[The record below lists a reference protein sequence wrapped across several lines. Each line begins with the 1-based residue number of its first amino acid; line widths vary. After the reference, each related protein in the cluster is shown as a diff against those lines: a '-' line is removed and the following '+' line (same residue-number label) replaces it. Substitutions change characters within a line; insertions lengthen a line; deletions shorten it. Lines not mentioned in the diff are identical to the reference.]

1 MKTVAALAGI
11 GLVLACASGSTDVSQ
26 PTVSS
31 AVVKP
36 PPPVVEEP
44 ATASASASATA
55 PELPANAKVYE
66 RAVLRTLEK
75 VKKHRGLPLKK
86 AILSYSLDR
95 ETLLSKTKQ
104 KMKEEIPA
112 GYVVLQGESLR
123 ALGLIPVDYD
133 LEAGFL
139 KLLQGRVAGF
149 YDPDEKALY
158 LLDDLTRSQEDETL
172 PHELIHALQD
182 QSFSIGKY
190 LDFRKGDGDKTAAFQ
205 HVIEGDATLAGL
217 EITYGKKLEIDVDA
231 MRSAFYE
238 NTSSSEEGADT
249 PSIMVWSLI
258 SPYTDGLGFIKAV
271 RDKGGWDAVN
281 SVFADMPVTTEQTLH
296 FEKYQAHEQALPVP
310 AIPSKKLGADFKVGI
325 DEVNGELGLRLMLQ
339 QWTKDETAFAAA
351 AGWGGDRFV
360 VFESSSG
367 TEKSYAVAS
376 YTKMDSKADADE
388 YAHVLSKQFGARC
401 KERKDLGPMTWLQ
414 RGKDVVIV
422 AGPYT
427 RGATTKSAGDCKL
440 ASAWL
445 NEILDAK

>member
-1 MKTVAALAGI
+1 MRIAFVLLGLA
-11 GLVLACASGSTDVSQ
+11 ACASASTDTTRPIASSKVKAPPTIIEQ
-26 PTVSS
+26 P
-31 AVVKP
+31 A
-36 PPPVVEEP
+36 PVIP
-44 ATASASASATA
+44 SASASAEPPL
-55 PELPANAKVYE
+55 PENAKVYE
-66 RAVLRTLEK
+66 RAVQRTLEK
-75 VKKHRGLPLKK
+75 VKKHRGLPVKEPVR
-86 AILSYSLDR
+86 SYSLDR

-104 KMKEEIPA
+104 KMKEEIPE
-112 GYVVLQGESLR
+112 GYIVLQGESLR

-133 LEAGFL
+133 LETGFL

-172 PHELIHALQD
+172 PHELVHALQD

-190 LDFRKGDGDKTAAFQ
+190 LDFRKGEGDKTAAFQ

-217 EITYGKKLEIDVDA
+217 EITYGKKLEIDVAA
-231 MRSAFYE
+231 MRSAFFE
-238 NTSSSEEGADT
+238 GTASSDEGVDT
-249 PSIMVWSLI
+249 PAIMVWSLI

-281 SVFADMPVTTEQTLH
+281 TVFANMPVTTEQTLH
-296 FEKYQAHEQALPVP
+296 LDKYEAHEKALAVP
-310 AIPSKKLGADFKVGI
+310 AIPSKKLGADFKVAL

-339 QWTKDETAFAAA
+339 QWSNDETAITAAS
-351 AGWGGDRFV
+351 GWGGDRFV
-360 VFESSSG
+360 VFESGSG
-367 TEKSYAVAS
+367 TEKSYAVAF

-388 YAHVLSKQFGARC
+388 YARVLSKQFGARC
-401 KERKDLGPMTWLQ
+401 KQRKDLGPMTWLQ
-414 RGKDVVIV
+414 RGNDVVMV

-440 ASAWL
+440 AGAWL